1 MLMPR
6 NLEELVLARHKAR
19 MVDAVIEE
27 MRLDPLL
34 SHSERLA
41 YPQGQP
47 KRAFRA
53 APGGTSP
60 SRRQPSPVLS
70 L

>member
-6 NLEELVLARHKAR
+6 NLEELVPASHKVR

-27 MRLDPLL
+27 MKLDPLL
-34 SHSERLA
+34 SHCERLA
-41 YPQGQP
+41 YPQRQP
-47 KRAFRA
+47 KRASRA
-53 APGGTSP
+53 APGGASP
-60 SRRQPSPVLS
+60 GRRQPSPVLA